1 MSKILIVG
9 SDEALV
15 RQLTRLVA
23 GEGHELAV
31 ASDGAAGLGR
41 LQSEAFDL
49 IFLDHDAP
57 GLNGLQTLSEIKRAR
72 IKTPVIVMSA
82 CGTTDT
88 AIEAMKL
95 GAYDYLPKPLESE
108 GLKRIAADALEVS
121 RLMQQI
127 VRAPSSMTKITPAA
141 WELVRIVGN
150 SRRMQEVFKLIGRVA
165 EQDVTVLI
173 SGESGT
179 GKELVARAIHHH
191 SRRRDKPF
199 MAVNCAA
206 IPDALFESELFGYE
220 RGAFTGAYRTHAGK
234 FERCHGGTL
243 LFDEI
248 GDMSLGTQ
256 AKLLRVLQ
264 DGELERLGGTET
276 VKVDVRVLAATNKNL
291 EEEVERGRF
300 REDLYYRLK
309 VISIELPPLR
319 ERLDDVPAL
328 VNYFV
333 GRFAQEYGKTA
344 HYLADEAIERLR
356 SHNWPGN
363 VRELENCLR
372 RAVLMCKGDVLRA
385 EHVEFEGDQEEAAAP
400 GSHGKLIAGLQERVA
415 GLVSEILQRADKRAR
430 ANLIDL
436 VEAALVDRAL
446 RQCGYNQV
454 RAARMLGISRNTLR
468 HRMKK
473 YLIQPPG
480 EEA

>member
-179 GKELVARAIHHH
+179 GKELVARAIYHH
-191 SRRRDKPF
+191 SHRRDKPF

-328 VNYFV
+328 VNYFA
-333 GRFAQEYGKTA
+333 GRFAQEYGKTV
-344 HYLADEAIERLR
+344 HYLADEAVQRLK

>member
-1 MSKILIVG
+1 
-9 SDEALV
+9 
-15 RQLTRLVA
+15 
-23 GEGHELAV
+23 
-31 ASDGAAGLGR
+31 
-41 LQSEAFDL
+41 
-49 IFLDHDAP
+49 
-57 GLNGLQTLSEIKRAR
+57 
-72 IKTPVIVMSA
+72 
-82 CGTTDT
+82 
-88 AIEAMKL
+88 
-95 GAYDYLPKPLESE
+95 
-108 GLKRIAADALEVS
+108 
-121 RLMQQI
+121 
-127 VRAPSSMTKITPAA
+127 
-141 WELVRIVGN
+141 
-150 SRRMQEVFKLIGRVA
+150 
-165 EQDVTVLI
+165 
-173 SGESGT
+173 
-179 GKELVARAIHHH
+179 
-191 SRRRDKPF
+191 

-220 RGAFTGAYRTHAGK
+220 RGAFTALAYRTHAGK

-256 AKLLRVLQ
+256 AVAARAPGWGARVGDSTYRQ
-264 DGELERLGGTET
+264 
-276 VKVDVRVLAATNKNL
+276 VDVRIIAATNKDL
-291 EEEVERGRF
+291 QAEVEQGTF
-300 REDLYYRLK
+300 RQDLFFRVNVFPIL
-309 VISIELPPLR
+309 LPPLR
-319 ERLDDVPAL
+319 ERREDIPLLAERCLQKHQRKINNRVTRISDAVL
-328 VNYFV
+328 QQLCCY
-333 GRFAQEYGKTA
+333 EY
-344 HYLADEAIERLR
+344 
-356 SHNWPGN
+356 PGN

>member
-9 SDEALV
+9 NDEPLV
-15 RQLTRLVA
+15 RQLTRLFA
-23 GEGHELAV
+23 GAGHELAA

-41 LQSEAFDL
+41 LQADRFDL
-49 IFLDHDAP
+49 IFLDHSPPELD
-57 GLNGLQTLSEIKRAR
+57 GLETLSEIKRAQ
-72 IKTPVIVMSA
+72 IKTPVLVMTA

-88 AIEAMKL
+88 AIEAMKR
-95 GAYDYLPKPLESE
+95 GAYDYLPKPLETD
-108 GLKRIAADALEVS
+108 GLQRIAADALEVS

-141 WELVRIVGN
+141 RELVRIVGN
-150 SRRMQEVFKLIGRVA
+150 NRRMQEVFKLIGRVA

-179 GKELVARAIHHH
+179 GKELVARAIYHH

-206 IPDALFESELFGYE
+206 IPDTLFESELFGYE
-220 RGAFTGAYRTHAGK
+220 RGAFTGAYRTHVGK

-264 DGELERLGGTET
+264 GGEFERLGGTET
-276 VKVDVRVLAATNKNL
+276 VQVDVRILAATNKNL
-291 EEEVERGRF
+291 EAEVDGGRF

-319 ERLDDVPAL
+319 ERLDDVPNL

-333 GRFAQEYGKTA
+333 GRFAQEYGRTV
-344 HYLADEAIERLR
+344 HYLADEAVERLA

-385 EHVEFEGDQEEAAAP
+385 EHVEFESDQGEAAVP
-400 GSHGKLIAGLQERVA
+400 GRRGEPTGGLQDRVA
-415 GLVSEILQRADKRAR
+415 GLVSEILQRADQRAR
-430 ANLIDL
+430 ANLIEL
-436 VEAALVDRAL
+436 VEEALIGQTL
-446 RQCGYNQV
+446 RQCGFNQV

-473 YLIQPPG
+473 YRIKPP
-480 EEA
+480 EADA